1 MTKKEVRTK
10 RIAEGF
16 RGGKVPP
23 VKRDS
28 SPWVSEQ
35 DKNEAMASSLGHVLD
50 GLAMDMSCE

>member
-23 VKRDS
+23 IKHEES
-28 SPWVSEQ
+28 HWESEQ
-35 DKNEAMASSLGHVLD
+35 DKYEAMASSLGHMLD
-50 GLAMDMSCE
+50 GLAMDLSCE

>member
-23 VKRDS
+23 IK
-28 SPWVSEQ
+28 PNTFHWESEE
-35 DKNEAMASSLGHVLD
+35 DKNEAMASDLGHILD
-50 GLAMDMSCE
+50 GLTMDMNCE